1 MLERGYMTRDAAR
14 LAAAGSGVAKPG
26 MRVRLSRNRL
36 QRNETRSIAV
46 GVILASDVIRAR
58 EAR

>member
-1 MLERGYMTRDAAR
+1 MTRDAAR